1 VPSTGSH
8 HSIILSSSQLKS
20 LSIVKKQASLAKPAR
35 GPKNLPP
42 ALMAFRRVRP
52 QSIVSPRTAVG
63 GFPQETLLA
72 ITARKLAL
80 ALPVP
85 PSINH
90 QYATVNGRR
99 VLSSKGRRFKA
110 GVAQQ
115 ILAALMGSSERVD
128 LLKNLRTHSLIFSVR
143 FFFTSALRRDIDGG
157 LKIAQDAI
165 CDALE
170 INDNRIIE
178 IHLYKAIDANCPRM
192 ECSLSVTPTKT
203 KLPKSRTARNSKVQ
217 IKRPSPP
224 HRSLQGPG
232 RTTTHAIRKP
242 KL

>member
-1 VPSTGSH
+1 M
-8 HSIILSSSQLKS
+8 
-20 LSIVKKQASLAKPAR
+20 AS
-35 GPKNLPP
+35 
-42 ALMAFRRVRP
+42 RRIRP
-52 QSIVSPRTAVG
+52 QSIFSSRTAG
-63 GFPQETLLA
+63 GDFPQDTLLS
-72 ITARKLAL
+72 ITAKKLVL

-99 VLSSKGRRFKA
+99 VLSSKGRRYKA
-110 GVAQQ
+110 SVAQQ
-115 ILAALMGSSERVD
+115 ILAALMRSSHRMD
-128 LLKNLRTHSLIFSVR
+128 LLKNLRTHALQLSVR

-192 ECSLSVTPTKT
+192 ECSLSVAPTNT
-203 KLPKSRTARNSKVQ
+203 KLPETRTST
-217 IKRPSPP
+217 IKTIPFSTP
-224 HRSLQGPG
+224 
-232 RTTTHAIRKP
+232 IR
-242 KL
+242 LIL